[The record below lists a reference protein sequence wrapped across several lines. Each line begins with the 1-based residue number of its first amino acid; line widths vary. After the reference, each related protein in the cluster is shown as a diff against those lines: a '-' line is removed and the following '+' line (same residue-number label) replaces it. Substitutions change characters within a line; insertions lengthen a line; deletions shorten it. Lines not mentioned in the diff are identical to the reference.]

1 MVKENFAQPSKSIK
15 ILWTWLHNIGTLWD
29 IILHNGVQV
38 RAGLK
43 LKPSDREIWFDYYEN
58 LGSTKLKPATEF
70 FIFQDCMHLTVWY
83 MRLINH
89 LHLATMLIKCFPQSS
104 HHEKWLEITL
114 TSCSLYVLSFWSW
127 WCATFHP
134 YTKTTY

>member
-29 IILHNGVQV
+29 IILHNGVQI

-89 LHLATMLIKCFPQSS
+89 LHLFSYHADKMFSSIKSSRKMAGNNSHKLFTLCTFILILVMCYFSS
-104 HHEKWLEITL
+104 IPKN
-114 TSCSLYVLSFWSW
+114 
-127 WCATFHP
+127 
-134 YTKTTY
+134 